1 MTVATIRS
9 GRLIP
14 TEEDEQRTLAQWLD
28 LHGITWFH
36 VPNQRGTRKRYEM
49 GILWALGVKA
59 GVPDVIILDPPPRRP
74 EVRGV
79 AIELKRRIG
88 GQLSANQRW
97 WLSRLRELGWIA
109 EAVNGASAAIEL
121 LESLGYGRES
131 G

>member
-1 MTVATIRS
+1 MRRKASVPPT
-9 GRLIP
+9 P

-59 GVPDVIILDPPPRRP
+59 GVPDAMILDPPPRRP

-79 AIELKRRIG
+79 AIELKRRKG
-88 GQLSANQRW
+88 GRLSTHQQRW
-97 WLSRLRELGWIA
+97 IQRLRELGWIA
-109 EAVNGASAAIEL
+109 EVCEGADAAIDL
-121 LESLGYGRES
+121 LERLGYGKRRS
-131 G
+131 A